1 MFNSLVITVGGD
13 TYTFECHSYDKALEI
28 LASHY
33 NLWKTSYKI
42 MPIVEKFEL
51 V

>member
-1 MFNSLVITVGGD
+1 MFNSLVITVNGD
-13 TYTFECHSYDKALEI
+13 TFTFECHSHAKALEI

-33 NLWKTSYKI
+33 NLWETMETKPVLDS
-42 MPIVEKFEL
+42 FEL

>member
-1 MFNSLVITVGGD
+1 MFNSLVITVDD
-13 TYTFECHSYDKALEI
+13 TSYTFECHSYAKALEI

-33 NLWKTSYKI
+33 NLWETMETKPSLDS
-42 MPIVEKFEL
+42 FEL